1 MAMLVAGK
9 SAPNQHDEEVMS
21 LRSVR
26 TLVSITLM
34 ATAIASAAW
43 AQPAAI
49 EGVWRSQ
56 DSEGFIDIAAC
67 AADPATL
74 CGKLVWIKKPLGD
87 DGKPQRDVKNPDAV
101 LQKRPVCGIEIVSA
115 MKPQADGSYAGG
127 SLYDPEEGKTY
138 QGTLRLENTQL
149 VVTGFV
155 EVPVLGKIT
164 DSEKWTR
171 VIAQFERC
179 K

>member
-1 MAMLVAGK
+1 M
-9 SAPNQHDEEVMS
+9 
-21 LRSVR
+21 SVR
-26 TLVSITLM
+26 FVRAFVLVTLM
-34 ATAIASAAW
+34 ATAVTSLAL

-56 DSEGFIDIAAC
+56 DGEGFIDIAAC
-67 AADPATL
+67 AADPATR

-87 DGKPQRDVKNPDAV
+87 DGKPQRDVKNADAA
-101 LQKRPVCGIEIVSA
+101 LQKRPVCGLEIISA

-138 QGTLRLENTQL
+138 QGTLRLESTQL

-171 VIAQFERC
+171 VIAQFEPC